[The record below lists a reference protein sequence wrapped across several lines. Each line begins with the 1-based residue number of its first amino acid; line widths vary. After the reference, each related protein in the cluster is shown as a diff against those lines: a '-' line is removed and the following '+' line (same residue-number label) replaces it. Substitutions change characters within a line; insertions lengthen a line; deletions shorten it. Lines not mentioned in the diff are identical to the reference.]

1 MGYSI
6 LELVLR
12 RLREDGF
19 TADIAFPGQ
28 KFPQIDDA
36 VAAVHIER
44 VDRANLEVTVEIS
57 IICPAS
63 MGGTACEV
71 KALRATEVLRW
82 SGAVCVQNGCTYDGI
97 AQVYVVSVLATFTGM
112 TEAEDCTVWPGFY
125 CYVNDQLHR
134 FVIGFTGVQEDG
146 VEAESLTFMMQKEV
160 ADRIQSAPGKKTYG
174 AVSVAVQYY
183 CEAEILSKVPRDVFI
198 PQPNVDSAVLKLTVR
213 KEKAVEVE
221 DRDIFLSC
229 IKAGFGQRRKTLLN
243 SLMGVDGMTKDGVKA
258 ALEGAGI
265 EPSRRAET
273 LNLEEFA
280 TLANQVYEQL
290 QGTFFDNVCVI
301 PSVISLLSKCD
312 ASLSITISVIGIKGY
327 LSFRYNRNNL
337 NCRL

>member
-28 KFPQIDDA
+28 KFPQINDA

-82 SGAVCVQNGCTYDGI
+82 AGAVCVQKGCTYDGI

-112 TEAEDCTVWPGFY
+112 TEAEDCTVWPGFH
-125 CYVNDQLHR
+125 CYVDDQFHR
-134 FVIGFTGVQEDG
+134 FAIGFTAVQENG
-146 VEAESLTFMMQKEV
+146 AAAEYVIGEATAIGTSVGTNRWE
-160 ADRIQSAPGKKTYG
+160 IQ
-174 AVSVAVQYY
+174 
-183 CEAEILSKVPRDVFI
+183 
-198 PQPNVDSAVLKLTVR
+198 
-213 KEKAVEVE
+213 
-221 DRDIFLSC
+221 
-229 IKAGFGQRRKTLLN
+229 
-243 SLMGVDGMTKDGVKA
+243 
-258 ALEGAGI
+258 
-265 EPSRRAET
+265 
-273 LNLEEFA
+273 LEELIPVGSPEIDSPADPCVVRIVTDQKTELYSGCRWASVRREF
-280 TLANQVYEQL
+280 TR
-290 QGTFFDNVCVI
+290 QGLRRI
-301 PSVISLLSKCD
+301 R
-312 ASLSITISVIGIKGY
+312 KGVA
-327 LSFRYNRNNL
+327 LGREEI
-337 NCRL
+337 

>member
-28 KFPQIDDA
+28 KFPQISDA
-36 VAAVHIER
+36 VAAVHIEK

-63 MGGTACEV
+63 MGGTACEM

-125 CYVNDQLHR
+125 CYVDDQIHR
-134 FVIGFTGVQEDG
+134 FAIGFSAVQENGAAAEYVIGEKEPVGTSVGTTTWEIQLEELIPVGSPEFESPAGPCMVKILTDQKTEIYSGCRWNRIRREFTKQGLRRIRSGV
-146 VEAESLTFMMQKEV
+146 
-160 ADRIQSAPGKKTYG
+160 
-174 AVSVAVQYY
+174 
-183 CEAEILSKVPRDVFI
+183 
-198 PQPNVDSAVLKLTVR
+198 
-213 KEKAVEVE
+213 
-221 DRDIFLSC
+221 
-229 IKAGFGQRRKTLLN
+229 
-243 SLMGVDGMTKDGVKA
+243 
-258 ALEGAGI
+258 ALEK
-265 EPSRRAET
+265 
-273 LNLEEFA
+273 EE
-280 TLANQVYEQL
+280 V
-290 QGTFFDNVCVI
+290 
-301 PSVISLLSKCD
+301 
-312 ASLSITISVIGIKGY
+312 
-327 LSFRYNRNNL
+327 
-337 NCRL
+337 

>member
-28 KFPQIDDA
+28 KFPQISDT

-63 MGGTACEV
+63 MGGTVCEMR
-71 KALRATEVLRW
+71 ALRATEVLRW

-125 CYVNDQLHR
+125 CYVDNQLHR
-134 FVIGFTGVQEDG
+134 FAIGFTAEQQTGAAAQYVIG
-146 VEAESLTFMMQKEV
+146 EAIPVGTSLGTAAWE
-160 ADRIQSAPGKKTYG
+160 IQ
-174 AVSVAVQYY
+174 
-183 CEAEILSKVPRDVFI
+183 
-198 PQPNVDSAVLKLTVR
+198 
-213 KEKAVEVE
+213 
-221 DRDIFLSC
+221 
-229 IKAGFGQRRKTLLN
+229 
-243 SLMGVDGMTKDGVKA
+243 
-258 ALEGAGI
+258 
-265 EPSRRAET
+265 
-273 LNLEEFA
+273 LEELIPVGSPEFDSPMEPCVVKIL
-280 TLANQVYEQL
+280 TDQKTEIYSGCRFTTIRREFTK
-290 QGTFFDNVCVI
+290 QGLRRIRKGVA
-301 PSVISLLSKCD
+301 LSREE
-312 ASLSITISVIGIKGY
+312 G
-327 LSFRYNRNNL
+327 
-337 NCRL
+337 

>member
-28 KFPQIDDA
+28 KFPQISDT

-63 MGGTACEV
+63 MGGTVCEMR
-71 KALRATEVLRW
+71 ALRATEVLRW

-125 CYVNDQLHR
+125 CYVDNQLHR
-134 FVIGFTGVQEDG
+134 FAIGFTAEQQTGAAAEYVIG
-146 VEAESLTFMMQKEV
+146 EAMPIGTSLGTT
-160 ADRIQSAPGKKTYG
+160 AW
-174 AVSVAVQYY
+174 
-183 CEAEILSKVPRDVFI
+183 EI
-198 PQPNVDSAVLKLTVR
+198 
-213 KEKAVEVE
+213 
-221 DRDIFLSC
+221 
-229 IKAGFGQRRKTLLN
+229 
-243 SLMGVDGMTKDGVKA
+243 
-258 ALEGAGI
+258 ALEELIPVGSPEFDSPTDPCVVKILTDQKTEIYSGCRFTTIRREFTKQGLRRIRKGVAL
-265 EPSRRAET
+265 SR
-273 LNLEEFA
+273 EE
-280 TLANQVYEQL
+280 
-290 QGTFFDNVCVI
+290 G
-301 PSVISLLSKCD
+301 
-312 ASLSITISVIGIKGY
+312 
-327 LSFRYNRNNL
+327 
-337 NCRL
+337 